1 MPPSKKLM
9 LSEGYLSLPDRAMR
23 IMTGAENADMSLI
36 LTAAILLTMVG
47 TAFLSGIFGMAGGLI
62 LIGLLLVVMPVPDAM
77 MLHGVTQMASNGWRG
92 LLWIK
97 HVRWSALA
105 PYLAGCLMALVAWS
119 LWRYVPSKAV
129 ALLMLGGAPFLVR
142 LVPAQFTPDPESIV
156 QGTLYGIVCM
166 TLLLLTGVSGPLL
179 DSFFLG
185 GKLDRREI
193 IATKAVCQ
201 IFGHAAK
208 LLYFGA
214 VIDQAASVDPV
225 VAGLA
230 ILASMLGTTFAAKVL
245 HRMSDTQFRI
255 WSRRIITGISG
266 YFVAYGCYVLALSG
280 IH

>member
-1 MPPSKKLM
+1 
-9 LSEGYLSLPDRAMR
+9 
-23 IMTGAENADMSLI
+23 MSLI
-36 LTAAILLTMVG
+36 LTAVICLTMVG
-47 TAFLSGIFGMAGGLI
+47 TAFLSGLFGMAGGLI
-62 LIGLLLVVMPVPDAM
+62 LMGVLLVIMPVPDAM

-97 HVRWSALA
+97 HVRWSAMVA
-105 PYLAGCLMALVAWS
+105 YLAGCAAALVAWS
-119 LWRYVPSKAV
+119 LWRYVPSKAM

-142 LVPAQFTPDPESIV
+142 LVPARFKSDPESIV
-156 QGTLYGIVCM
+156 QGTIYGMICM
-166 TLLLLTGVSGPLL
+166 TLLLLTGVAGPLL

-208 LLYFGA
+208 LIYFGA
-214 VIDQAASVDPV
+214 VIDQAANLDPV

-230 ILASMLGTTFAAKVL
+230 IAASMLGTTLAAKVL
-245 HRMSDTQFRI
+245 TRMSDAQFRR
-255 WSRRIITGISG
+255 WSNRIITGVSG
-266 YFVAYGCYVLALSG
+266 YFVAYGCYVLAVTG

>member
-1 MPPSKKLM
+1 
-9 LSEGYLSLPDRAMR
+9 
-23 IMTGAENADMSLI
+23 MSLI
-36 LTAAILLTMVG
+36 LTAVVLVTMVA

-62 LIGLLLVVMPVPDAM
+62 LIGILLVILPVPEAM

-97 HVRWSALA
+97 HVRWSAIGA
-105 PYLAGCLMALVAWS
+105 YLAGCAAALLVWS

-129 ALLMLGGAPFLVR
+129 ALLLLGGAPFLVR
-142 LVPAQFTPDPESIV
+142 LVPARFKPDPESIV
-156 QGTLYGIVCM
+156 QGSIYGVICM

-201 IFGHAAK
+201 LFGHAAK

-214 VIDQAASVDPV
+214 LIDQTATVDPIIAV
-225 VAGLA
+225 LAVA
-230 ILASMLGTTFAAKVL
+230 ASMLGTTLAAKVL
-245 HRMSDTQFRI
+245 ERMSDAQFRI
-255 WSRRIITGISG
+255 WSTRIITGVSG
-266 YFVAYGCYVLALSG
+266 YFLAYGCYTLAIVG
-280 IH
+280 VK

>member
-1 MPPSKKLM
+1 
-9 LSEGYLSLPDRAMR
+9 
-23 IMTGAENADMSLI
+23 MSLI
-36 LTAAILLTMVG
+36 ITAAVLVTMIA

-62 LIGLLLVVMPVPDAM
+62 LIGILLVLLPVPEAM

-92 LLWIK
+92 MLWIK

-105 PYLAGCLMALVAWS
+105 PYLAGCLAALVAWS
-119 LWRYVPSKAV
+119 FFRHVPSKAL

-142 LVPAQFTPDPESIV
+142 LVPARFKPNPESIV
-156 QGTLYGIVCM
+156 QGTIYGIVCM

-201 IFGHAAK
+201 LFGHAAK
-208 LLYFGA
+208 LVYFGA
-214 VIDQAASVDPV
+214 LIDQTATVDPV

-230 ILASMLGTTFAAKVL
+230 IAASMLGTTLAAKVL
-245 HRMSDTQFRI
+245 ERISDAQFRI
-255 WSRRIITGISG
+255 WSNRIITAVSG
-266 YFVAYGCYVLALSG
+266 YFVAYGCYVFALAGLK
-280 IH
+280 